1 MDKFC
6 SKFLLYL
13 PNRCAIVFKVDI
25 DIENYQG
32 HNQEN
37 NHQEQMQIVNNH
49 KSDENESESGK
60 AE

>member
-1 MDKFC
+1 
-6 SKFLLYL
+6 LLYL

-49 KSDENESESGK
+49 KSDKNESESGK